1 MLTYVIIFILI
12 SIIFLSYV
20 FLKNKEFLDSN
31 TSNENN
37 NQPVF
42 RSKSY
47 EEESKEFCLIYKKKK
62 KKECVKNCY
71 SNGFKCLCC

>member
-1 MLTYVIIFILI
+1 MLTYVIIFIFI

-47 EEESKEFCLIYKKKK
+47 EEECKECCLIYKNK

-71 SNGFKCLCC
+71 SGGFKCLCC